1 MVNEEVSS
9 NAVAIVGMACRF
21 PGGIDSP
28 ETLWRLLVE
37 GKHISSKFPSDR
49 SMTELADM
57 ASPEV
62 AAAMAP
68 MGGFIDEPGQFDP
81 EFFGISP
88 REARAMDPQQRMV
101 LETTWQALEDAGIDP
116 MALRDTDTGVYVG
129 AMGGDYAYLIPGQK
143 DLDPGYISLGV
154 SQSVLSGRVSYIL
167 GLQGPTMSIDTAC
180 SSSLVAMHLGGQAL
194 QAGECSLALVGGV
207 SIMSTL
213 TGFYA
218 LGQHGAISKE
228 GRSKPFSADA
238 DGFCMSEGVAMLV
251 LERLSDARRN
261 GHRVL
266 AVMRGA
272 AVNQDGATK
281 GLTVP
286 SEVAQ
291 RKLIRAALASAGLAA
306 VDVDVVEGH
315 GTGTPVGD
323 PIELRA
329 LFDTYGQDRVA
340 GQPLK
345 LGSIKGNF
353 GHTQAAAGVAGVIK
367 MVMAMRHGVLPSTVN
382 VSEPTP
388 AVDWSHGAVELVTQI
403 GPWPDNGHPRRAG
416 VSSFGIAGTN
426 AHVILEEAP
435 QAAERS
441 ADPSSEPGVPVA
453 VWPISGRTP
462 EALADQAA
470 RLADHV
476 RAHPEFTLRDVGCA
490 LATSR
495 TTFEHRAVLLGTNR
509 VDLLAGLS
517 EVAESKPVGPIRG
530 QAQPDR
536 RVAFVFPG
544 QGAQFAGMA
553 AQLMDESAIFAEQI
567 RTCEAAFAEFV
578 DWSLTD
584 ALREADGAPSI
595 ERVDVVQPALFATM
609 VSLAALWR
617 SYGIEP
623 AAVIGHS
630 QGEVAAAYVA
640 GALSLSDAARIVTMR
655 SKPLRTL
662 PGSGGMASI
671 NASADRVR
679 ELMDGLDDLYIAAIN
694 SPTITVVAGGA
705 EAVTRMVELAEDNGI
720 RAKRI
725 PVDYA
730 AHTCHLDPL
739 REQLQ
744 AAVAPIVPMG
754 TDVVFFSTVT
764 GDVLPTEQLGPD
776 YWFRNLREPVDFEQG
791 FQAAFQSGFDAFI
804 EMSVH
809 PVLTSAMHESL
820 DSAGSFADSCLI
832 VGSLKRED
840 AGMHRFLIS
849 VAEAHVKG
857 VSPDWSKIYPFRA
870 ARPVT
875 LPTYAFQRQKYWL
888 ESVANTGGGKPS
900 GLGLVA
906 AGHPLL
912 GAVSE
917 LPGADR
923 YQFSTRLS
931 VTSQPWLA
939 DHALHGNVL
948 VPGAMLLELALHAG
962 DSLGY
967 PRVEKLSMYTPVTLP
982 TEGAIH
988 LQLVVGEPEKGGR
1001 RKVAIYS
1008 RPEVK
1013 DELPGS
1019 SQWSLHADG
1028 LLTAA
1033 AKNDD
1038 IEGQGLELWPPVGA
1052 EPGMDPE
1059 TAYRTLAALGYQ
1071 YGPVFQ
1077 GMKAVWKRGED
1088 VFAEVAL
1095 PETVADAD
1103 KYGLHPA
1110 LLDAAMQSAAAA
1122 AALLPSEAGAI
1133 RLPFAWERVELRAVG
1148 AKALRV
1154 RLTPVGNDRLRW
1166 VLADNT
1172 GRVVAVGTLQVRS
1185 ISMGKLATRG
1195 LSGRQESLFGVD
1207 WLALPTQRARYSAR
1221 RGEWAVVGAEPLGV
1235 PDEGELSAY
1244 ADIDALGAAIES
1256 GAEVPKVVLLPRLAG
1271 SAGAE
1276 PGAHLTDTVRDELVR
1291 TLTQLQTWF
1300 ADERF
1305 AETKLVV
1312 LTRGVQAVDISEEV
1326 SDLAGA
1332 TVLALVRSAQSEF
1345 QDRVQQI
1352 DLDEADITLD
1362 QLSAILQTDEPELAL
1377 RAGEFFARRLRSG
1390 LEAEA
1395 TVGARLSGPWRLAI
1409 PASGNLDD
1417 VTLSEADEDAAAD
1430 ALLPGT
1436 VSVALRASGL
1446 SFPVA
1451 LTALAASSGTPSRL
1465 VHEAAGVVVA
1475 VASDVT
1481 GLAPGDRVFGLFD
1494 EIAATSVAD
1503 HRLLAAVP
1511 AAWSFAQAAAAPV
1524 AYLTALYGLRE
1535 VAEARAGERVLV
1547 HAATGGVGMA
1557 AVNLSRHLGLEVL
1570 ATASSAKRD
1579 DLRGMGFA
1587 EEHLADSRSSDFAVR
1602 FAHQDI
1608 GIVLNL
1614 LPDAFTDDS
1623 LGLLGSGGRFVEI
1636 ARDVVRD
1643 PQEVRDAHD
1652 VAYSS
1657 FELGAL
1663 DPDLLGGLLT
1673 ELAQL
1678 FADGVLAPLPLTR
1691 FDVRHAA
1698 AALRLMSKA
1707 RHVGKVVLTWPSA
1720 FDPESTV
1727 LITGGT
1733 GTIGGIIARHL
1744 VSAYG
1749 AKHLLLTSRSGPRA
1763 DGIDTLVAELEARG
1777 ARVTVVACD
1786 AGDRDALAAVLDSL
1800 PARHPLGGVVHLA
1813 AALAD
1818 STFAALTADHVD
1830 AVLPAKAYGA
1840 WYLHELTQQ
1849 LDLSMFVLFSSAAGS
1864 FGSAGQ
1870 ANYGAANV
1878 FLDSLA
1884 LHRYHRG
1891 LPATSMAWGWWAED
1905 TSNTGGMDEK
1915 DRSRLTRMG
1924 VTPIPTQEALELFD
1938 AALRTGRPHA
1948 LPVGM
1953 DLSLLRVAAQVTELP
1968 PFFRALL
1975 HTRPRATQQMGDSSQ
1990 LAKRLSGLSPSE
2002 QHEVIVDLLKTPISM
2017 VLGYSS
2023 PDAVQADR
2031 EFTEMGI
2038 DSLSSIELGAHLRAL
2053 TGVKLAN
2060 SVIFQYPTVNLLA
2073 RHVLDQVTPQ
2083 DAELADPIV
2092 AEVEMLLERLTAI
2105 HVDGDVPDE
2114 LITRLSGA
2122 VRRLGGSVAT
2132 EAFS

>member
-1 MVNEEVSS
+1 MNDELSQDT
-9 NAVAIVGMACRF
+9 VAIVGMACRF

-28 ETLWRLLVE
+28 ESLWRFLIE
-37 GKHISSKFPSDR
+37 GKHTSSKFPPDR

-116 MALRDTDTGVYVG
+116 NTLRDTDAGVYVG

-143 DLDPGYISLGV
+143 DLDPGYVSLGV

-180 SSSLVAMHLGGQAL
+180 SSSLVAMQLGGRAL
-194 QAGECSLALVGGV
+194 QNGECTLALVGGV

-213 TGFYA
+213 TGFFA

-228 GRSKPFSADA
+228 GRSRPYSADA

-251 LERLSDARRN
+251 LERLSDARAN

-266 AVMRGA
+266 AVMRGS

-286 SEVAQ
+286 STPAQ
-291 RKLIRAALASAGLAA
+291 QKLIRSALADAGLAA
-306 VDVDVVEGH
+306 SEIDVVEGH

-329 LFDTYGQDRVA
+329 LFDTYGQDRPE

-353 GHTQAAAGVAGVIK
+353 GHTQAAAGAAGVIK
-367 MVMAMRHGVLPSTVN
+367 MIQAMRHGVLPSTVN
-382 VSEPTP
+382 ISEPTP
-388 AVDWSHGAVELVTQI
+388 AVDWSHGTVELATQL

-426 AHVILEEAP
+426 AHVILEQAP
-435 QAAERS
+435 PVDDES
-441 ADPSSEPGVPVA
+441 ASSSESAVPVA
-453 VWPISGRTP
+453 VWAISGKTP

-470 RLADHV
+470 RLAEQV
-476 RAHPEFTLRDVGCA
+476 RTHPEYSLRDIGSA
-490 LATSR
+490 LATTR
-495 TTFEHRAVLLGTNR
+495 ATFDQRAVVLGTNR
-509 VDLLAGLS
+509 VDLLAGL
-517 EVAESKPVGPIRG
+517 AEIAEAKLVGPIRG
-530 QAQPDR
+530 QATSDR

-544 QGAQFAGMA
+544 QGAQFQGMA
-553 AQLMDESAIFAEQI
+553 AQLMDESPLFLAQMQA
-567 RTCEAAFAEFV
+567 CGDAFAEFV
-578 DWSLTD
+578 DWSLLD
-584 ALREADGAPSI
+584 VLREVDGAPSL

-640 GALSLSDAARIVTMR
+640 GALSLEHAARIVTMR

-671 NASADRVR
+671 NASAARVR
-679 ELMDGLDDLYIAAIN
+679 ELMAGLDDLYIAAIN
-694 SPTITVVAGGA
+694 SPSTTVVAGGA
-705 EAVTRMVELAEDNGI
+705 EPVSRIIALAEENGV
-720 RAKRI
+720 RAKRV

-739 REQLQ
+739 QDELR
-744 AAVAPIVPMG
+744 AAVAPIVPQA

-764 GDVLPTEQLGPD
+764 GDILPTEELGPD
-776 YWFRNLREPVDFEQG
+776 YWFRNLREPVDFEEG

-804 EMSVH
+804 ELSVN

-820 DSAGSFADSCLI
+820 DHAGSFADSALI
-832 VGSLKRED
+832 VGSIKRED
-840 AGMHRFLIS
+840 AGIRRFLQS
-849 VAEAHVKG
+849 VAEAYVKG
-857 VSPDWSKIYPFRA
+857 VSPDWTKLYPVGS

-888 ESVANTGGGKPS
+888 ASVANTGGGKPS
-900 GLGLVA
+900 GLGLTD

-923 YQFSTRLS
+923 YQFSNRLS
-931 VTSQPWLA
+931 LQSHPWLA

-948 VPGAMLLELALHAG
+948 LPGAMLLELALHAG
-962 DSLGY
+962 DSLGF
-967 PRVEKLSMYTPVTLP
+967 PRVEKLTMYTPVTLP
-982 TEGAIH
+982 AEGAIH
-988 LQLVVGEPEKGGR
+988 LQLVVSEAEQGKR

-1013 DELPGS
+1013 DEQPGAS
-1019 SQWSLHADG
+1019 TWSLHADG
-1028 LLTAA
+1028 LLTT
-1033 AKNDD
+1033 AKSEDT
-1038 IEGQGLELWPPVGA
+1038 EGQGLELWPPVGA

-1059 TAYRTLAALGYQ
+1059 SAYRTLAALGYH

-1077 GMKAVWKRGED
+1077 GMKAVWKRGDE
-1088 VFAEVAL
+1088 VFAEIAL
-1095 PETVADAD
+1095 PDSVSDAD

-1110 LLDAAMQSAAAA
+1110 LLDSAMQSGAAG
-1122 AALLPSEAGAI
+1122 AALLPSEEGAI
-1133 RLPFAWERVELRAVG
+1133 QLPFAWERVELRAVG

-1154 RLTPVGNDRLRW
+1154 RLTPVGSDRLRW

-1172 GRVVAVGTLQVRS
+1172 GRVVAIGTLQVRS

-1195 LSGRQESLFGVD
+1195 MSGRQDSLFGVD
-1207 WLALPTQRARYSAR
+1207 WLSVPVQRTRFAGKP
-1221 RGEWAVVGAEPLGV
+1221 GEWAVIGGEPFGVVAEAGA
-1235 PDEGELSAY
+1235 LSTY
-1244 ADIDALGAAIES
+1244 ADLDALGAALEA
-1256 GAEVPKVVLLPRLAG
+1256 GAEVPKVVLLPRFAA

-1276 PGAHLTDTVRDELVR
+1276 PGSHVTTAVRDEL
-1291 TLTQLQTWF
+1291 THMLTRLQTWF

-1305 AETKLVV
+1305 AESKLIV
-1312 LTRGVQAVDISEEV
+1312 LTRGVQGIDIGEEV
-1326 SDLAGA
+1326 SDLVGA
-1332 TVLALVRSAQSEF
+1332 TVWALVRSAQSEF
-1345 QDRVQQI
+1345 QDRIQQI
-1352 DLDEADITLD
+1352 DLDDADISLD
-1362 QLSAILQTDEPELAL
+1362 QLSTAAQLDEPELAL
-1377 RAGEFFARRLRSG
+1377 RRGEFFGRRLRSG
-1390 LEAEA
+1390 LDAAA
-1395 TVGARLSGPWRLAI
+1395 TVGARLAGDWRLAI

-1417 VTLSEADEDAAAD
+1417 VTLAEIATDAEESTLA
-1430 ALLPGT
+1430 PGA
-1436 VSVALRASGL
+1436 VQVALRAAGL

-1451 LTALAASSGTPSRL
+1451 LAGLAADTTATPSRL
-1465 VHEAAGVVVA
+1465 VHEASGVVTA
-1475 VASDVT
+1475 VGAEVDGIAV
-1481 GLAPGDRVFGLFD
+1481 GERVFGLFD
-1494 EIAATSVAD
+1494 EITATAVTD
-1503 HRLLAAVP
+1503 QRLLAAVP
-1511 AAWSFAQAAAAPV
+1511 AGWSFAQAAAAPI
-1524 AYLTALYGLRE
+1524 AYLTALHGLRD
-1535 VAEARAGERVLV
+1535 VAAAKTGERVLV
-1547 HAATGGVGMA
+1547 HAATGGVGTA
-1557 AVNLSRHLGLEVL
+1557 AVNLARHLGLEVL
-1570 ATASSAKRD
+1570 ATASKPKWD
-1579 DLRGMGFA
+1579 VLRSMGFA
-1587 EEHLADSRSSDFAVR
+1587 EDSLADSRSSDFAAR
-1602 FAHQDI
+1602 FAERGID
-1608 GIVLNL
+1608 IVLNL
-1614 LPDAFTDDS
+1614 LPDTFTEDS
-1623 LGLLGSGGRFVEI
+1623 LGLLGDGGRFVEI
-1636 ARDVVRD
+1636 ARHVVR
-1643 PQEVRDAHD
+1643 EAATVEAN
-1652 VAYSS
+1652 YST

-1663 DPDLLGGLLT
+1663 DADLLGELLI
-1673 ELAQL
+1673 ELAVL
-1678 FADGVLAPLPLTR
+1678 FESGALAPLPLTR
-1691 FDVRHAA
+1691 FDVRHASP
-1698 AALRLMSKA
+1698 ALRHLSEA
-1707 RHVGKVVLTWPSA
+1707 RHTGKVVLTWSPG

-1733 GTIGGIIARHL
+1733 GTIGAIIARHL
-1744 VSAYG
+1744 VTSYG
-1749 AKHLLLTSRSGPRA
+1749 AKHLVLTSRSGA
-1763 DGIDTLVAELEARG
+1763 QATGIAELVAELEGKG
-1777 ARVTVVACD
+1777 ATVTVAACD
-1786 AGDRDALAAVLDSL
+1786 AGDRDAIAAVLDSV
-1800 PARHPLGGVVHLA
+1800 PAAHPLGGVVHLA

-1818 STFAALTADHVD
+1818 STFAALTADDLD
-1830 AVLPAKAYGA
+1830 AVLPAKSYGA
-1840 WYLHELTQQ
+1840 WYLHDLTKH
-1849 LDLSMFVLFSSAAGS
+1849 LDLSMFVLFSSAAGT

-1884 LHRYHRG
+1884 RHRYHRG
-1891 LPATSMAWGWWAED
+1891 LPATAMAWGWWAED
-1905 TSNTGGMDEK
+1905 TSNTGSMDEK

-1924 VTPIPTQEALELFD
+1924 VTPMPTKEALELFD
-1938 AALRTGRPHA
+1938 AALHTGRPHV

-1953 DLSLLRVAAQVTELP
+1953 DLSLLRVASQVTELP

-2002 QHEVIVDLLKTPISM
+2002 QHAVIVDLLKTPISM
-2017 VLGYSS
+2017 VLGYSA
-2023 PDAVQADR
+2023 PDAVQPDR

-2092 AEVEMLLERLTAI
+2092 AEVEMLLDRLAAI
-2105 HVDGDVPDE
+2105 HEDGDVPEE
-2114 LITRLSGA
+2114 LVSRLSGA
-2122 VRRLGGSVAT
+2122 VDRLGGTVTT
-2132 EAFS
+2132 EAVS